1 MLLIADHGIHIIEH
15 FHLEEIA
22 AAGVHEFVLVVPPLE
37 IRGGTDSALRAF
49 APAPDAPPA

>member
-22 AAGVHEFVLVVPPLE
+22 AAGVHEFVRVVPPLE